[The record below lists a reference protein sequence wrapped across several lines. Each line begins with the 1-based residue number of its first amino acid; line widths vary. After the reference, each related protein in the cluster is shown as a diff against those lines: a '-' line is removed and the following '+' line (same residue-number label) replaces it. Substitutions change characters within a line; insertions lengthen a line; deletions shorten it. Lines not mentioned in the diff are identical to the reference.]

1 MQFISGIIMKS
12 YIHIQDEQL
21 INLLMRALRTTT
33 LLLIFIIINILSARA
48 QEVGIGHWRD
58 HLPYRKVISVT
69 DAGTR
74 IFAATP
80 YALFYLD
87 HDDNSLNR
95 VTKINGLSDVGI
107 SGIEY
112 NKKYNTL
119 VIAYS
124 NANIDL
130 IKGDRIINLSDIKRK
145 PILGNKSINSIVF
158 IDNLAYLSCGF
169 GVVVLD
175 IEKEEFPKPIYYI
188 GPEGSAIN
196 VHDIT
201 YNSADSIIYAATET
215 GIYSAHYYN
224 ANLANFAEWT
234 IEVSPVLTSGSY
246 SQIAAFNNRI
256 YVNKA
261 GPNYA
266 DDRMFVKVNGV
277 WQNFEEQMLSDRYSM
292 EVYQDRLLICNNLAL
307 DVYKPDGTMDYRI
320 WTYDPGSVS
329 PRDALMLENN
339 VVWIGDEL
347 EGLVKVTNIYNYEK
361 FILNGPDFPDA
372 FALSAAKD
380 DVWIVP
386 GGRNSSFEQLYRQAR
401 FAGFVDGSWRTID
414 HKQDP
419 FLNDYRDVYCV
430 AVNPSNP
437 KQVFFGTM
445 GYGLL
450 EYNDGVFSN
459 HFTEQNSSLQFHA
472 QSPGRIDIT
481 GLAFDN
487 SNNLW
492 VVNSYAGYMLSRKT
506 PGGDWTSY
514 SLGSAGSGVEAD
526 RIVID
531 QQNQKWLLGRNLN
544 LFVFNDNDTPDNP
557 ADDQTKRLSSATGN
571 GSIPGG
577 FVKSIAVDREG
588 LVWLGTDEGVAVFY
602 SPQNV
607 FSNQNFDAQKVL
619 IEQDG
624 YGQYL
629 LETESVTAIAVDGS
643 NRKWFGTDRAGL
655 FLMSADGTEQLLHF
669 TEVNSPLLSNTITDL
684 TLTESGELFISTPK
698 GIVSYRSEAVPPKE
712 TLSEVLVFP
721 NPVYSNYTGNIAIRG
736 LVENSSV
743 KITDVAGNLVYLT
756 DAEGGQALWNGYNF
770 DGVKAKTGV
779 YLVFI
784 SNQDGSKTEVT
795 KIMIV
800 N

>member
-1 MQFISGIIMKS
+1 
-12 YIHIQDEQL
+12 
-21 INLLMRALRTTT
+21 MRALKVN
-33 LLLIFIIINILSARA
+33 LLIFIIFLSNIVTVFS
-48 QEVGIGHWRD
+48 QEVGIGEWRD
-58 HLPYRKVISVT
+58 HLPYRNVIAVS
-69 DAGTR
+69 DGGTR

-95 VTKINGLSDVGI
+95 ITKINGLSDVGI
-107 SGIEY
+107 SSIEY

-145 PILGNKSINSIVF
+145 PILGDKSINSIVF

-175 IEKEEFPKPIYYI
+175 IDEEEFPEPIYYI

-196 VHDIT
+196 VQDIA
-201 YNSADSIIYAATET
+201 YNPTDSIIYAVTET
-215 GIYSAHYYN
+215 GIYSAHYFN
-224 ANLANFAEWT
+224 SNLANFAEWT
-234 IEVSPVLTSGSY
+234 REVSPVLPSGLY
-246 SQIAAFNNRI
+246 SQIVVFNDRI

-266 DDRMFVKVNGV
+266 DDQMFVKINGV
-277 WQNFEEQMLSDRYSM
+277 WQVFEEQFLSDRYSM
-292 EVYQDRLLICNNLAL
+292 EVYMDRMLVCNNLAL

-339 VVWIGDEL
+339 IVWIGDQL

-361 FILNGPDFPDA
+361 FLLNGPDFPDA
-372 FALSAAKD
+372 FALSSAKD

-386 GGRNSSFEQLYRQAR
+386 GGRNTSFEQLYRQAR
-401 FAGFVDGSWRTID
+401 FAGFVEGSWRTVD
-414 HKQDP
+414 YKQDQ
-419 FLNDYRDVYCV
+419 FLNDYRDVYSV

-437 KQVFFGTM
+437 KQVFLGTM
-445 GYGLL
+445 GYGML
-450 EYNDGVFSN
+450 EYNDGVFVQ
-459 HFTEQNSSLQFHA
+459 HYTELNSSLQFHSL
-472 QSPGRIDIT
+472 SPGRIDVT
-481 GLAFDN
+481 GLTFDYD
-487 SNNLW
+487 NNLW
-492 VVNSYAGYMLSRKT
+492 VVNSSAESVLSRMT
-506 PGGDWTSY
+506 PDGTWTSY
-514 SLGSAGSGVEAD
+514 SLGSAGSGVEVD

-531 QQNQKWLLGRNLN
+531 KQNQKWLLGRNLN
-544 LFVFNDNDTPDNP
+544 LFVFSDNETPNNP
-557 ADDQTKRLSSATGN
+557 ADDQTKKLSAASGN
-571 GSIPGG
+571 GNLPGS

-588 LVWLGTDEGVAVFY
+588 LVWLGTDKGIAVFY

-655 FLMSADGTEQLLHF
+655 FLMSADGTKQLLHF
-669 TEVNSPLLSNTITDL
+669 TEVNSPLLSNSITDL
-684 TLTESGELFISTPK
+684 TLTELGELFISTPK
-698 GIVSYRSEAVPPKE
+698 GIISYRSEAVPPKE

-743 KITDVAGNLVYLT
+743 KITDIAGNLVYST
-756 DAEGGQALWNGYNF
+756 DAIGGQALWNGYNF
-770 DGVKAKTGV
+770 NGDKAKTGV

-784 SNQDGSKTEVT
+784 SNEDGSKTEVT